1 MEDANAKVAV
11 KALNQAYLAWYEE
24 NQPLGKRLGW
34 RKLMKSMEN
43 RFPIGDADYT
53 DDEGK
58 RHREKRYQ
66 GVGLRATERQEEEA
80 VQEEAAVQVEAPF

>member
-43 RFPIGDADYT
+43 RFPIRDADYT
-53 DDEGK
+53 DDGGK

-66 GVGLRATERQEEEA
+66 GVGLRATERDEA
-80 VQEEAAVQVEAPF
+80 VQEEAEAVQVEAPF